1 MEAVVKRISLGILAA
16 ASLVIG
22 GVACSQNSFDSVAV
36 TKNPSVV
43 EGCEKVA
50 DVTARK
56 GQFDDSDAQ
65 TQLTRAAQA
74 KGANTVLIANDAA
87 DKGTAYRC
95 AMPSLASTGKKTSST
110 GSH

>member
-1 MEAVVKRISLGILAA
+1 MKKISLGILAA
-16 ASLVIG
+16 ASLAIG
-22 GVACSQNSFDSVAV
+22 AVACSSSSGFDSVAV
-36 TKNPSVV
+36 TKNPSAVA
-43 EGCEKVA
+43 GCEKVA

-74 KGANTVLIANDAA
+74 KGANTVLIASDNG

-95 AMPSLASTGKKTSST
+95 EMPSLASTGKKTSST